1 MNNDKT
7 KIPNIDKNE
16 VTIGDCFEFNQKD
29 DLIFKCL
36 LIIKKSNI
44 KIYEYYLINEW
55 RKSNILCFMLTIF

>member
-29 DLIFKCL
+29 DLM
-36 LIIKKSNI
+36 SGENQ
-44 KIYEYYLINEW
+44 IYCV
-55 RKSNILCFMLTIF
+55 LC